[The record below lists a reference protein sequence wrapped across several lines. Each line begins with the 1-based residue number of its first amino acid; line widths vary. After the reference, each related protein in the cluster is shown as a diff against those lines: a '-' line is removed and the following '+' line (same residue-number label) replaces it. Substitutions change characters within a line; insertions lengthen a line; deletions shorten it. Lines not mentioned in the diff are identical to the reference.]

1 MPYRASGRS
10 PGSAR
15 TVLLEDMKTLTGKTD
30 EIDRVQKGALY
41 EKILRERFVDS
52 GSILA
57 NAGGWVADRVVA

>member
-1 MPYRASGRS
+1 M
-10 PGSAR
+10 
-15 TVLLEDMKTLTGKTD
+15 LEDLKTLTGKTD

-57 NAGGWVADRVVA
+57 NARGWVADRVVA